1 MSKQVFVA
9 NTILTA
15 AQLNTLQTN
24 DYNQTVSTKTAS
36 YTLVASDAGTQVAMN
51 NASATTITVNTSL
64 FTAGDSLTIS
74 NIGAGVCT
82 VTAGSAT
89 VSSAGPL
96 AVPQYGGGRL
106 VFTSTSAAIYY
117 PSAVTTSSS
126 AVVQVKS
133 GILTSTFSV
142 VASLGV
148 FSAVTGL
155 TVSIT
160 PTSASNKVLLLGSLN
175 ATNGAP
181 SQGVNAIFTG
191 GNSVNYRGDASGN
204 RTRAAVSSISAQ
216 NNYYAPNLSLMY
228 LDSPATTSAITYG
241 ISVTY
246 HSTGA
251 ATDTVYVNYGAS
263 QIQNAAYEVMNAST
277 ITAIEVTP

>member
-1 MSKQVFVA
+1 MSKQTFTA
-9 NTILTA
+9 NQILTA
-15 AQLNTLQTN
+15 AQMNTLQQN

-36 YTLVASDAGTQVAMN
+36 YTLVATDAGTQVAMN

-82 VTAGSAT
+82 VTAGTAT

-117 PSAVTTSSS
+117 PSAVTASSG

-133 GILTSTFSV
+133 TTLPTTFSV

-155 TVSIT
+155 TVAIT
-160 PTSASNKVLLLGSLN
+160 PSSASNKVLLIATLN
-175 ATNGAP
+175 ATNITGT
-181 SQGVNAIFTG
+181 QGVSAIFTG
-191 GNSVNYRGDASGN
+191 GNSANGRADAASN
-204 RTRAAVSSISAQ
+204 RQRTVANGTSAQ
-216 NNYYAPNLSLMY
+216 SSHYSPTFPMMY

-241 ISVTY
+241 ISVCY
-246 HSTGA
+246 VATGSG
-251 ATDTVYVNYGAS
+251 TDTVYVNQSTGDTDFAYVARS
-263 QIQNAAYEVMNAST
+263 QST
-277 ITAIEVTP
+277 ITAFEVTP